1 MSEVDARGTLDRDAV
16 IALAGDLLDRH
27 GAENFTLSKVA
38 EAADVTLPA
47 LYRHVDNVADLW
59 RGLGLATRRELA
71 ERLASSI
78 RGRSGLDAVEAV
90 AFAWRD
96 YAMTH
101 PGRYRSTERHPV
113 LGDPELVDAVDRVVE
128 LLAASLRGFELDDD
142 ERTDRALILRSALH
156 GFMVFQLDGG
166 NPHPERTDQTFDRL
180 VDVTTSGLTLRS

>member
-1 MSEVDARGTLDRDAV
+1 MTDLDERSPLDRDAV
-16 IALAGDLLDRH
+16 IALAGDLIDRD

-59 RGLGLATRRELA
+59 RGLGLSTRRDLGEQLA
-71 ERLASSI
+71 NSI
-78 RGRSGLDAVEAV
+78 LGRSGLDAVEAV

-96 YAMTH
+96 YAMAH

-113 LGDPELVDAVDRVVE
+113 VGDQELTAAVDRVVD

-166 NPHPERTDQTFDRL
+166 NPHPEQADLTFDRL
-180 VDVTTSGLTLRS
+180 VDVVTSGLTLRS

>member
-1 MSEVDARGTLDRDAV
+1 MSDLDIRNTLDRDAV
-16 IALAGDLLDRH
+16 IALAGDLLDRD

-59 RGLGLATRRELA
+59 RGLGLATRRELS
-71 ERLASSI
+71 ERLAYSI
-78 RGRSGLDAVEAV
+78 LGLSGLDAVEAV

-96 YAMTH
+96 YAMAH

-113 LGDPELVDAVDRVVE
+113 VGDRELTAAVDRVVD

-156 GFMVFQLDGG
+156 GFMIFQLDGG
-166 NPHPERTDQTFDRL
+166 NPYPERTDLTFDRL
-180 VDVTTSGLTLRS
+180 VDVVTSGLTLRS